1 MLLKYDVNYLMVN
14 RTWATDR
21 KKSVIPIKNLKI
33 PKTIGIK
40 SLSNLLEIEKTKK
53 AIGIKVLSNL
63 LKIGKIQKTIG
74 KRLIKTLLKKK
85 KVKKTTG
92 KGL

>member
-21 KKSVIPIKNLKI
+21 KKSFLPVNNLKT
-33 PKTIGIK
+33 PKTIGTK

-63 LKIGKIQKTIG
+63 LEIEKMQKTIG
-74 KRLIKTLLKKK
+74 KTTYKKPIEK
-85 KVKKTTG
+85 EENEKNNR
-92 KGL
+92 